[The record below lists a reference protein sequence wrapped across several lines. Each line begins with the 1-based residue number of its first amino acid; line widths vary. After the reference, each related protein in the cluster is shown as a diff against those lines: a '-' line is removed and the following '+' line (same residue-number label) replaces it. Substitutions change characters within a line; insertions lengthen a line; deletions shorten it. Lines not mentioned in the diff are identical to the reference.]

1 MSAGNVHDSI
11 GGFEVLE
18 TIGKLSKQVNLLMDR
33 AYEGFNM
40 RKTAFYLNFKTIVP
54 PKENRKNK
62 WGYDKELY
70 KRRNEVERLFR
81 KLKDFRRIFTRY
93 DKLDR
98 MFVGFIQLALIFIA
112 LR

>member
-1 MSAGNVHDSI
+1 
-11 GGFEVLE
+11 
-18 TIGKLSKQVNLLMDR
+18 
-33 AYEGFNM
+33 
-40 RKTAFYLNFKTIVP
+40 
-54 PKENRKNK
+54 
-62 WGYDKELY
+62 
-70 KRRNEVERLFR
+70 